1 MLNKLRNF
9 SKGKLAGVLVAI
21 IIIPFVFWGMG
32 SVFSG
37 GNTNSIAKINNHN
50 VSTQDF
56 ADFINNSKI
65 SPEIIKEN
73 INNNVLEE
81 LLSQLVSIS
90 LVDLEINGLKV
101 YISDKTLAE
110 KIKNE
115 KSFQDE
121 NNKFSRTKYEK
132 FLLEN
137 NISHVNFEK
146 DIKDIELKK
155 KLFTYIGG
163 GIKSPFFLINKS
175 YKQQL
180 KKIEVDYI
188 DLSASYKN
196 KSEITLDDLKKHI
209 DKNKEKFLVEKIDI
223 SIIKITPEKIS
234 GETEFTENFFS
245 KIDEIEDLILNNN
258 NITEISKKYNLKVDL
273 FKEYYPANNKD
284 NVNILNEIYK
294 KRNQSKIDILDKND
308 FFLLYEIKNSKKVL
322 PTLDNKEFLTIVKN
336 DFLEINKYEVHKE
349 LMIKIQKKKF
359 TNDDFF
365 KLSNGKIISLKINSI
380 NDASKF
386 TTDSVNLLYSLG
398 INNFSLISDENNNI
412 YLAKVKNIYENNL
425 IKNSQENKKFT
436 NQTNIKIRDRLYNSY
451 DFMLNEKYKI
461 KVNEKALEK
470 VKNYFR

>member
-37 GNTNSIAKINNHN
+37 GNTNSIAKINSQN

-65 SPEIIKEN
+65 SSEQIREN
-73 INNNVLEE
+73 IDNNILEE
-81 LLSQLVSIS
+81 LLTQLVSTS
-90 LVDLEINGLKV
+90 LIDIEIDELKIF
-101 YISDKTLAE
+101 ISDEVLAE

-245 KIDEIEDLILNNN
+245 KIDEIEDLIANNSS
-258 NITEISKKYNLKVDL
+258 IDEISKKYNLEVKIVN
-273 FKEYYPANNKD
+273 EYYPGKKSED
-284 NVNILNEIYK
+284 LLDEIYK
-294 KRNQSKIDILDKND
+294 KRNKQVLEILDKND
-308 FFLLYEIKNSKKVL
+308 FFLLYEIKNLKKIL
-322 PTLDNKEFLTIVKN
+322 PSLEDKNFLIMVKN
-336 DFLEINKYEVHKE
+336 DLFEKSKYDIHKD
-349 LMIKIQKKKF
+349 LLTKISKKIF
-359 TNDDFF
+359 TNEDFS
-365 KLSNGKIISLKINSI
+365 KLSKGVINNLKINSI
-380 NDASKF
+380 KDTNKF
-386 TTDSVNLLYSLG
+386 TSDSVNLLYSLG
-398 INNFSLISDENNNI
+398 MNDFSLVSDEKNNV
-412 YLAKVKNIYENNL
+412 YLVKIKNIYENNL
-425 IKNSQENKKFT
+425 IKNSQENKTFANKT
-436 NQTNIKIRDRLYNSY
+436 NKKIRDGLYNSY
-451 DFMLNEKYKI
+451 DFLLNEKYKI
-461 KVNEKALEK
+461 EVNENTLDRM
-470 VKNYFR
+470 KNYFR